1 MPGNTLIQILNVTV
15 PAASS
20 LVVAHNLNVNGTP
33 VKPDEIQIDRLGS
46 GLDVDP
52 AFVTTTSIRV
62 DNPTAAGITANVL
75 LTAWHTILRQF
86 GNGANGAFQGLVPQ
100 PFVATGGGGGG
111 TSGNPE
117 AFVYIATGLEGS
129 DFFVPLPAA
138 RSNDN
143 YAVFAQGDGETN
155 ILGFDC
161 PNILPADRTTTQ
173 FRVVSTGAV
182 TAADRI
188 AFFLFNF

>member
-20 LVVAHNLNVNGTP
+20 VVVAHSLNVNGTA
-33 VKPDEIQIDRLGS
+33 VKPDEVQIDRLGS
-46 GLDVDP
+46 GLDIDP
-52 AFVTTTSIRV
+52 AFVTTTTIRV
-62 DNPTAAGITANVL
+62 SNPTAAQITANVL
-75 LTAWHTILRQF
+75 LTAWHTIVRQF
-86 GNGANGAFQGLVPQ
+86 GNGANGAFQGLTPQ

-129 DFFVPLPAA
+129 DFFVPTPAA
-138 RSNDN
+138 RANDN
-143 YAVFAQGDGETN
+143 YAVFAQGDGEAS

-161 PNILPADRTTTQ
+161 PNIIPADRTTTQ
-173 FRVVSTGAV
+173 FRVVATAAV

-188 AFFLFNF
+188 AFFLFDF